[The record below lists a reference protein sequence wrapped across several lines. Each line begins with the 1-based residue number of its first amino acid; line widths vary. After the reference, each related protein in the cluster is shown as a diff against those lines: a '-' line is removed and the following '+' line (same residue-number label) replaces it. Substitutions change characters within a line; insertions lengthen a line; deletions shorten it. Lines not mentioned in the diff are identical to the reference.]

1 MIKINLE
8 NIKNIGPKRL
18 DILHKMNIFNV
29 EDLLE
34 YYPYKYQILEI
45 TPLLEDNTSIINAKV
60 ITTPVV
66 SYIKKNLN
74 SLKFKV
80 EYNNSFINVVIFN
93 RAFLKNNIQ
102 IGKDILLIGKY
113 VKLKNQFIASDI
125 RLSKLEKKEII
136 AKYHLISGI
145 KNNTLKNIIDNVLAN
160 DYDVIDYTPDIYNK
174 KYNFITKKS
183 ALKIIHQPNDLE
195 EIKKAKLKLIYEELF
210 IFTFKINYLK
220 MLKSKETSFLKRI
233 DTEKEINDFINK
245 LPFELTKDQ
254 LSSVKDIQSD
264 FINDKRMNRLLLG
277 DVGSGKTIVSVI
289 ALYSNFLS
297 GYQGALMAPTE
308 VLATQHFNSI
318 ISLLKDYKINVEILV
333 GSMTKKEKTN
343 ILNRLK
349 NKEIDIIIGTHSIIS
364 DDVEFNNLGLVITDE
379 QHRFGVNQRKNLQN
393 KGFKPDVLYLSATP
407 IPRTYALTLYGD
419 MDISI
424 IKTKPKNRLPVKT
437 YLKNEKE
444 IKDVLMAVYE
454 NIKKG
459 NQIYVVAPAIETEED
474 NELNDVKNLKE
485 KFAKAFQ
492 NKVRIEILHSKIK
505 AKEKDAI
512 MNDFQENKIQ
522 ILISTTV
529 IEVGIDNPNATIM
542 IIFNAERFGLATL
555 HQLRGRVGRGD
566 IQSYCYLISNQE
578 KERLKI
584 MTESNDGFYIAD
596 KDYELRGEGDI
607 FGERQ
612 SGDMI
617 FKIAELK
624 RDRKILLKSKEDS
637 EKFIKENVKNNFENY
652 KKYQDIIDSINF
664 IN

>member
-66 SYIKKNLN
+66 SYIKKNFN

-102 IGKDILLIGKY
+102 IGRDILLIGKY

-160 DYDVIDYTPDIYNK
+160 DYDVIDYIPDIYNK

-233 DTEKEINDFINK
+233 DTEKAINDFIKK

-254 LSSVKDIQSD
+254 LSSVRDIQSD

-459 NQIYVVAPAIETEED
+459 KQIYVVAPAIETEED

-617 FKIAELK
+617 FKISELK

>member
-160 DYDVIDYTPDIYNK
+160 DYDVIDYIPDIYNK
-174 KYNFITKKS
+174 KYNFIAKKS

>member
-66 SYIKKNLN
+66 SYIKKNFN
-74 SLKFKV
+74 CLKFKV

-160 DYDVIDYTPDIYNK
+160 DYNVIDYIPDIYNK

-220 MLKSKETSFLKRI
+220 MLKNKETSFLKRI

-364 DDVEFNNLGLVITDE
+364 DNVEFNNLGLVITDE

>member
-66 SYIKKNLN
+66 SYIKKNFN

-80 EYNNSFINVVIFN
+80 EYNNSFMNVVIFN

-160 DYDVIDYTPDIYNK
+160 DYDVIDYIPDIYNK

>member
-45 TPLLEDNTSIINAKV
+45 TPLLEDNTSLINAKV

-66 SYIKKNLN
+66 SYIKKNFN

-102 IGKDILLIGKY
+102 IGRDILLIGKY

-125 RLSKLEKKEII
+125 RLNKLEKKEII

-174 KYNFITKKS
+174 KYNFIAKKS

-264 FINDKRMNRLLLG
+264 FLNDKRMNRLLLG

-652 KKYQDIIDSINF
+652 KKYQDIINSINF

>member
-66 SYIKKNLN
+66 SYIKKNFN

-160 DYDVIDYTPDIYNK
+160 DYNVIDYIPDIYNK

-220 MLKSKETSFLKRI
+220 MLKNKETSFLKRI